1 MTNRRKIPIDQ
12 EQVERMAAIGCT
24 DTEIATVLNISEA
37 YLKRRAAE
45 ALKRGR
51 ARLKRSLRRK
61 QVQLAMKGSVPM
73 LIWLGKQY
81 LDQKD
86 KQDVAY
92 SRAELQVV
100 EKIIPDHDDPPP
112 G

>member
-1 MTNRRKIPIDQ
+1 MTNRGKIPID
-12 EQVERMAAIGCT
+12 EKQVERMAAIGCT
-24 DTEIATVLNISEA
+24 DTEIAIILNISES

-61 QVQLAMKGSVPM
+61 QIQLALKGSVPM

-92 SRAELQVV
+92 SREELQVV
-100 EKIIPDHDDPPP
+100 EKIITHHDDPPP